1 LLEAF
6 PAALLGRVVTVPYLP
21 LDAQTMQQIVRL
33 QLDRVGR
40 RFEQNHGARFS
51 CDDDVVQLVASRC
64 SEAESGGRVIERLL
78 ADSILPRISA
88 EVLTRLS
95 HGRAIGHVG
104 LAVKDAEIA
113 YSFD

>member
-1 LLEAF
+1 
-6 PAALLGRVVTVPYLP
+6 
-21 LDAQTMQQIVRL
+21 MQRIVRL
-33 QLDRVGR
+33 QLDRIGQRV
-40 RFEQNHGARFS
+40 EQNHGACFS
-51 CDDDVVQLVASRC
+51 CTDEVVRLVASRC

-95 HGRAIGHVG
+95 HGRIGHVG
-104 LAVKDAEIA
+104 LAVKGAEIA